1 MKYFYKYKSVEKIE
15 FLLDIISRSRFYMP
29 SVKELNDPMEGL
41 YNIINHHAGSSYY
54 SGTPMMDASFED
66 ELSKYKILSL
76 TTEKDNIVMR
86 SHYAKNFNGVCI
98 EIKADNLMQK
108 VKQVNYCGIE
118 NEDTDL
124 SLEENVVNALSR
136 KHPGWSYENEWR
148 IIDKDNQYLNL
159 EKGEITKVIIG
170 YKVSASV
177 RDIIIKKCNAVGI
190 EAEIGFIDINNCG
203 FVEVEAPLYIKMMKD
218 IKTGEYQGGGYEIYK
233 EKYR

>member
-1 MKYFYKYKSVEKIE
+1 MW
-15 FLLDIISRSRFYMP
+15 
-29 SVKELNDPMEGL
+29 
-41 YNIINHHAGSSYY
+41 
-54 SGTPMMDASFED
+54 
-66 ELSKYKILSL
+66 
-76 TTEKDNIVMR
+76 
-86 SHYAKNFNGVCI
+86 SHYARNFNGVCI

-148 IIDKDNQYLNL
+148 IIDKDKQYLNL

-170 YKVSASV
+170 YKVSANV
-177 RDIIIKKCNAVGI
+177 RDIIIEKCNAVGI
-190 EAEIGFIDINNCG
+190 EAEIGFIDTNNCG

>member
-54 SGTPMMDASFED
+54 SGTPVMDASFED

-76 TTEKDNIVMR
+76 TTEKDNIVMW

-108 VKQVNYCGIE
+108 VKQVNYCGI
-118 NEDTDL
+118 
-124 SLEENVVNALSR
+124 
-136 KHPGWSYENEWR
+136 ENEWR

>member
-1 MKYFYKYKSVEKIE
+1 
-15 FLLDIISRSRFYMP
+15 
-29 SVKELNDPMEGL
+29 
-41 YNIINHHAGSSYY
+41 
-54 SGTPMMDASFED
+54 
-66 ELSKYKILSL
+66 
-76 TTEKDNIVMR
+76 
-86 SHYAKNFNGVCI
+86 
-98 EIKADNLMQK
+98 MQK

>member
-41 YNIINHHAGSSYY
+41 YNIINHHAGSNYY
-54 SGTPMMDASFED
+54 SGTPVMDASFED

-76 TTEKDNIVMR
+76 TTEKDNIVMW

-124 SLEENVVNALSR
+124 SPEENVVNALSR

-159 EKGEITKVIIG
+159 RK
-170 YKVSASV
+170 
-177 RDIIIKKCNAVGI
+177 RR
-190 EAEIGFIDINNCG
+190 NN
-203 FVEVEAPLYIKMMKD
+203 
-218 IKTGEYQGGGYEIYK
+218 
-233 EKYR
+233 

>member
-1 MKYFYKYKSVEKIE
+1 MW
-15 FLLDIISRSRFYMP
+15 
-29 SVKELNDPMEGL
+29 
-41 YNIINHHAGSSYY
+41 
-54 SGTPMMDASFED
+54 
-66 ELSKYKILSL
+66 
-76 TTEKDNIVMR
+76 

-124 SLEENVVNALSR
+124 SPEENVVNALSR